1 MTSINFTTKLITI
14 NDWTLMVLPKSASS
28 KLPSR
33 GLVLVQGTINDEP
46 FKYPLEPD
54 GKGSHWLQ
62 LDQKMLKKIDAKAGD
77 TVKLSIESSK
87 EWEEPDIPK
96 DLKDALETDK
106 KGMELWLDCT
116 TKAHW
121 EWIRWIRST
130 KNPET
135 RKIRIEKTIGKLKSG
150 KRAPCCFNASMCTEP
165 HVSKSG
171 VLMDPA

>member
-1 MTSINFTTKLITI
+1 MPSISFKTQLITI

-33 GLVLVQGTINDEP
+33 GLVLVQGTINGKE
-46 FKYPLEPD
+46 FKHPLEPD

-62 LDQKMLKKIDAKAGD
+62 IDSKMLKTIGAKSGD
-77 TVKLSIESSK
+77 TVELSIESSK
-87 EWEEPDIPK
+87 EWEEPNIPK
-96 DLKDALETDK
+96 DIKDALEADK

-130 KNPET
+130 KNPDT
-135 RKIRIEKTIGKLKSG
+135 RKIRIEKTISKLKSG
-150 KRAPCCFNASMCTEP
+150 KRAPCCFNMSMCTEP
-165 HVSKSG
+165 HVSKGG
-171 VLMDPA
+171 VLLDS